1 MHHKCRDLSRDYLQ
15 CRMDAKL
22 MSEENLD
29 NVSTTTKKFVFVP
42 ISDVVPLTIIDVLS
56 LKNKNHDIVGIF
68 RRQESYWSSRV
79 RQGKRKGGLCGWEAH
94 SKKGKMV
101 VSTIQKRLEG
111 IRIII
116 NNNNNV
122 IIIII

>member
-42 ISDVVPLTIIDVLS
+42 ILRCVPLTIINALS
-56 LKNKNHDIVGIF
+56 P
-68 RRQESYWSSRV
+68 
-79 RQGKRKGGLCGWEAH
+79 
-94 SKKGKMV
+94 KK
-101 VSTIQKRLEG
+101 QKP
-111 IRIII
+111 
-116 NNNNNV
+116 
-122 IIIII
+122 